1 VRTVA
6 PLLLSVMFAAPVV
19 AAQQPA
25 PAGDVTFTKDI
36 APILQSKCQ
45 RCHRPDSTGP
55 MPLITYEEARPWAKA
70 MKARTSRGT
79 KSGVMPPWHVEK
91 GTGIAA
97 YKDDLSLTPE
107 QIAKFA
113 LWADSDAPRGN
124 PADMPPPRHFDNR
137 RAWTFEP
144 DLVLTSPEVVV
155 NANSQGTTFATIG
168 DLPTGLTESRYVAA
182 VQIREINDVPQGGEG
197 AATVK
202 GPFVIHHVDYGTVVP
217 GQNDIV
223 TFPRY
228 TMPGKAETFDPAD
241 GHLMPAGSILVF
253 DSAHVRSNGKDA
265 RARLEFA
272 FKFHP
277 KGYKPIGREL
287 RGTIVSD
294 AQPGAATQQMHA
306 FTVLQEPTKIV
317 TFDPHMPVGASRMC
331 LEAITGTSRATL
343 TCAEYTGTGPQSF
356 AFQDDAAPLLPKG
369 TILHLTAFVN
379 AGVKEAREGAVPTRR
394 TRVVDSKLS
403 NTFLSGGLTIPLT
416 DQEFEREMA
425 KRRTQQTSD
434 LQLGCPLC
442 NATAERTTPVAN
454 R

>member
-1 VRTVA
+1 MM
-6 PLLLSVMFAAPVV
+6 LAAPVA

-91 GTGIAA
+91 AVGIAA

-155 NANSQGTTFATIG
+155 KASNEITFATIG

-182 VQIREINDVPQGGEG
+182 VQIREINDMPPTGGTD
-197 AATVK
+197 ATVK
-202 GPFVIHHVDYGTVVP
+202 GPFVIHHVDYGTVLP
-217 GQNDIV
+217 RQDNIV
-223 TFPRY
+223 AFPRY
-228 TMPGKAETFDPAD
+228 MMPGKAETFDPAD
-241 GHLMPAGSILVF
+241 GHLMPAGSVLVF
-253 DSAHVRSNGKDA
+253 DSAHVRSNGRET

-277 KGYKPIGREL
+277 KDYKPAGREL
-287 RGTIVSD
+287 RGTIVGSLD
-294 AQPGAATQQMHA
+294 TRPGAPAQEMHA
-306 FTVLQEPTKIV
+306 FTVLQEHTKIV
-317 TFDPHMPVGASRMC
+317 TFDPHLPIGASRLC
-331 LEAITGTSRATL
+331 LEAITGASRATL
-343 TCAEYTGTGPQSF
+343 TCAEYTGVGPQSF
-356 AFQDDAAPLLPKG
+356 AYQDDVAPLLPKG

-379 AGVKEAREGAVPTRR
+379 PGVKEAREGATPTRR

-416 DQEFEREMA
+416 DQEFEREMG
-425 KRRTQQTSD
+425 KRRAQRTSD

-442 NATAERTTPVAN
+442 NTTPERVTPVAN

>member
-1 VRTVA
+1 M
-6 PLLLSVMFAAPVV
+6 LAAPVV

-25 PAGDVTFTKDI
+25 PVGDVTFTKDI

-70 MKARTSRGT
+70 MKSRTSRGT

-91 GTGIAA
+91 GIGIEA
-97 YKDDLSLTPE
+97 YKDDLSLSPE

-124 PADMPPPRHFDNR
+124 PADMPPSKHFDNR
-137 RAWTFEP
+137 REWTFEP
-144 DLVLTSPEVVV
+144 DLVLTSPDVVV
-155 NANSQGTTFATIG
+155 KASNQGTWETIG
-168 DLPTGLTESRYVAA
+168 DLPTGLAENRYVAA
-182 VQIREINDVPQGGEG
+182 VQIREINDVPQTGEG

-217 GQNDIV
+217 GQDGIV
-223 TFPRY
+223 AFPRY
-228 TMPGKAETFDPAD
+228 MMPGKPETFNPAD

-253 DSAHVRSNGKDA
+253 DSAHVRSNGKDT

-277 KGYKPIGREL
+277 KEYKPTAREL
-287 RGTIVSD
+287 LGSIVSGNLD
-294 AQPGAATQQMHA
+294 ARPGAPTQEMHA
-306 FTVLQEPTKIV
+306 FTVLQEHTKIV
-317 TFDPHMPVGASRMC
+317 TFDPHLPKAATRMC

-343 TCAEYTGTGPQSF
+343 TCAEYTGVGPQSF
-356 AFQDDAAPLLPKG
+356 AYEDDAAPLLPKG

-379 AGVKEAREGAVPTRR
+379 VAAKAREGAMPTTR
-394 TRVVDSKLS
+394 TQVADSKLS
-403 NTFLSGGLTIPLT
+403 NPFLSGGVTIPLT
-416 DQEFEREMA
+416 DEEFEREMA
-425 KRRTQQTSD
+425 KRRVQHTSD
-434 LQLGCPLC
+434 LQVGCPLC
-442 NATAERTTPVAN
+442 NATPERARPVAS